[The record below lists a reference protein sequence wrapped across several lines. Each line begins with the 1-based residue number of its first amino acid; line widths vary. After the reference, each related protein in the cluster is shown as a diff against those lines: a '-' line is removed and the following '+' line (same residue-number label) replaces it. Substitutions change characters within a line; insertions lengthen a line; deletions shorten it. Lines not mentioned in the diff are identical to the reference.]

1 MNRSLLIKPSMKE
14 EYPTVTHGEGIYL
27 YDKDG
32 KRYIDGSSG
41 AVTTSI
47 GHGVSEIIEA
57 MHEQANKVSF
67 VYRSQFTSEPAEKL
81 AVKLNELLN
90 ADEDYWS
97 FFVNSG
103 SEATETAM
111 KIAIQHWQEQ
121 GHFKKNKILSRW
133 VSYHGITLGAL
144 SMSGHVSRRERFVS
158 ILEDYPAV
166 SAPYCYQCSLKK
178 TYPSCQ
184 LACANEIETAIKRI
198 GPGQIAAFIAEPI
211 IGAAG
216 GVIIPIDGYYQQ
228 VKEIC
233 NKYNILFIADEVM
246 TGIGRTGEMFGL
258 HHWGVQADI
267 IALGKGMSAGYTA
280 IAATLASEKVM
291 KPILQGSNS
300 VMSGHTYSAN
310 PQSAATA
317 LAVLQYIEK
326 YQLVQNVKVQ
336 GEYLL
341 QKLLFEL
348 GESKII
354 GDIRGI
360 GLMIGVEFVSDK
372 STKRPF
378 DKKLMITNKIV
389 GKAREKGLL
398 IYPSS
403 AGQEGAHGD
412 AIIISPPFIITKS
425 QMDELVSILKEVVLE
440 IQKEV
445 GGVGHGGTNTPDEK
459 NE

>member
-1 MNRSLLIKPSMKE
+1 MKRSLLIKPSMKE
-14 EYPTVTHGEGIYL
+14 DYPTVTHGEGIYL

-32 KRYIDGSSG
+32 KRYVDGSSG

-47 GHGVSEIIEA
+47 GHGVTEIIEA
-57 MHEQANKVSF
+57 MHNQAKKVSF
-67 VYRSQFTSEPAEKL
+67 VYRSQFTSEPAEQL
-81 AVKLNELLN
+81 AQKLNELLDVN
-90 ADEDYWS
+90 EDYWS

-121 GHFKKNKILSRW
+121 GQLKKNKIVSRW

-166 SAPYCYQCSLKK
+166 SAPYCYQCSLQQ

-198 GPGQIAAFIAEPI
+198 GSEQIAAFIAEPI

-216 GVIIPIDGYYQQ
+216 GVIVPQDGYYQY
-228 VKEIC
+228 VREIC
-233 NKYNILFIADEVM
+233 DKYDILFIADEVM

-258 HHWGVQADI
+258 HHWGVHADI
-267 IALGKGMSAGYTA
+267 IALGKGMSAGYTS

-300 VMSGHTYSAN
+300 IMSGHTYSAN

-317 LAVLQYIEK
+317 LAVLEYIEK
-326 YQLVQNVKVQ
+326 HQLVQKVKVQ

-341 QKLLFEL
+341 QRLQDEL
-348 GESKII
+348 KESKII
-354 GDIRGI
+354 GDIRGK

-372 STKRPF
+372 STKHPF
-378 DKKLMITNKIV
+378 NKRLSITNKIV
-389 GKAREKGLL
+389 EKAREKGLL

-403 AGQEGAHGD
+403 AGREGVHGD
-412 AIIISPPFIITKS
+412 AIIISPPFIITKK
-425 QMDELVSILKEVVLE
+425 QIDELVFIFKEVVIE
-440 IQKEV
+440 IQTV
-445 GGVGHGGTNTPDEK
+445 LGGAEHG
-459 NE
+459 